1 MRKSDA
7 LFLGLLIF
15 VAIGVPLF
23 VLWGVTHGRETRK
36 AEFEAQC
43 KGEGGKLV
51 TSYTANYLVD
61 HVICVPV
68 GVNPSEVMRLEK

>member
-7 LFLGLLIF
+7 LFLAACPLLIIAVVVF
-15 VAIGVPLF
+15 WTWLVMR
-23 VLWGVTHGRETRK
+23 GRDDRK
-36 AEFEAQC
+36 EVFEAQC
-43 KGEGGKLV
+43 RGEGGKLV

-68 GVNPSEVMRLEK
+68 GLNPSEVLRLEK